1 MKQPKLV
8 TRPYAPY
15 KPIPPAK
22 TIQQNTN
29 IDSLVVDK
37 YIPYTIE
44 SFIAFITSHAKNIDP
59 KNIRLEFE
67 IESEHMYDDYTHTIK
82 MNLLTQCQIDNP
94 KYDEQY
100 VQYLKLFDVYNKANK
115 KYKADLKKYI
125 KDLATYTLEHDKWL
139 LEQSKKRVKQ
149 LEAKVAKTTK

>member
-1 MKQPKLV
+1 MKQPKLP

-22 TIQQNTN
+22 TVEQNTN
-29 IDSLVVDK
+29 VDSLVVDK
-37 YIPYTIE
+37 YTLYTIE
-44 SFIAFITSHAKNIDP
+44 GFTDFITSHAKNIDP
-59 KNIRLEFE
+59 KNIRVEFE

-82 MNLLTQCQIDNP
+82 MNLFTQRQIDNP

-100 VQYLKLFDVYNKANK
+100 TQYLKLLDKYNGDNE
-115 KYKADLKKYI
+115 KYKADVKKYN
-125 KDLATYTLEHDKWL
+125 KDLATYTVEHDKWL

-149 LEAKVAKTTK
+149 LEARLSKTTK